1 MYTKIKQNRGGTCV
15 CTIYLYRANSLYIC
29 KSGFTKQKFSVGG
42 TVPLALAKSTFLP
55 GTQVHTCNLYIQYR
69 HVVFKK
75 QKNLLYYYL
84 LIYCVLLEF
93 SSSTHSRRH
102 FMRRRGELRLMLFLF
117 WWYFTSLLCC
127 TAMCCTGMAWDVS
140 SLLHPQTCKPY

>member
-93 SSSTHSRRH
+93 SSSTQSTSLYATAGRAS
-102 FMRRRGELRLMLFLF
+102 FDAFILVILGFL
-117 WWYFTSLLCC
+117 SLLCC
-127 TAMCCTGMAWDVS
+127 CCCYM
-140 SLLHPQTCKPY
+140 Y